1 MKGIILAGGSGSRL
15 FPITRAISKQL
26 LPVYDKPM
34 IYYPI
39 GTLMLAGI
47 KEFLIISA
55 QNQLQNFKDLL
66 SDGSELGIEIDY
78 ATQAKPNGIAE
89 AFLIGEG
96 FINSQPC
103 ALALG
108 DNIFHGSGFGRYL
121 QNFTISS
128 GAHIFGYEVADP
140 KSYGIVTINK
150 KGEPIKIVEKP
161 TDSQSNYAVPGLY
174 FYDNKVADF
183 AKKVKPSPRGELE
196 ITDINNMYLELGELN
211 VTLLPRGTAWLD
223 TGTPEA
229 LHDASTY
236 VRIIEQRQGL
246 KVGCLEEIAWRN
258 RWISDLQLS
267 NLAENLKGN
276 QYGNYL
282 LNLLSRSRKS
292 NN

>member
-15 FPITRAISKQL
+15 FPITKAISKQL

-34 IYYPI
+34 IYHPI

-47 KEFLIISA
+47 KEFLLISA
-55 QNQLQNFKDLL
+55 RDQLQNFKDLL
-66 SDGSELGIEIDY
+66 GDGSELGIRIDY

-89 AFLIGEG
+89 AFLIGED

-121 QNFTISS
+121 KNLTISN
-128 GAHIFGYEVADP
+128 GAHIFGYEVANP
-140 KSYGIVTINK
+140 SSYGIVSVDK
-150 KGEPIKIVEKP
+150 KGKPIKIVEKP
-161 TDSQSNYAVPGLY
+161 LETQSNYAVPGLY
-174 FYDNKVADF
+174 FYDKKVVDF
-183 AKKVKPSPRGELE
+183 AKKMTPSLRGELE
-196 ITDINNMYLELGELN
+196 ITDINNMYLERGELN

-246 KVGCLEEIAWRN
+246 KVGCLEEISWRN
-258 RWISDLQLS
+258 NWISDAQLIE
-267 NLAENLKGN
+267 LAEKLKGN
-276 QYGNYL
+276 QYGKYL
-282 LNLLSRSRKS
+282 LNLLPKAKEMDG
-292 NN
+292 

>member
-55 QNQLQNFKDLL
+55 RNQLQNFKDLL
-66 SDGSELGIEIDY
+66 GDGSELGIKIYY
-78 ATQAKPNGIAE
+78 AIQAKPNGIAE
-89 AFLIGEG
+89 AFLIGED

-121 QNFTISS
+121 QNLTISN

-140 KSYGIVTINK
+140 RSYGIVTINK

-174 FYDNKVADF
+174 FYDKKVAHF
-183 AKKVKPSPRGELE
+183 AKKVKPSLRGELE

-211 VTLLPRGTAWLD
+211 VTLLPRGTLGWTQERLRRFMMHQ
-223 TGTPEA
+223 PM
-229 LHDASTY
+229 
-236 VRIIEQRQGL
+236 
-246 KVGCLEEIAWRN
+246 
-258 RWISDLQLS
+258 
-267 NLAENLKGN
+267 
-276 QYGNYL
+276 
-282 LNLLSRSRKS
+282 
-292 NN
+292 